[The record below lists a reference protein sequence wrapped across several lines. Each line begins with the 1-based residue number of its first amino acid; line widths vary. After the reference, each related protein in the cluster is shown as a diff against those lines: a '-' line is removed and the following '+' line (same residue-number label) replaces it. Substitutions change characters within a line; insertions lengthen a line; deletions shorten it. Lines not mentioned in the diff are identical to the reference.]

1 MDDETPEETEQY
13 NVYYL
18 VSERLSKDS
27 DFFARLQARKY
38 RFIAQFGVEAVK
50 PYHALYQILG
60 EIRIAKAMSMS
71 RSG

>member
-50 PYHALYQILG
+50 PYHDLYQIL
-60 EIRIAKAMSMS
+60 ER
-71 RSG
+71 RTFRLDRRDSG

>member
-38 RFIAQFGVEAVK
+38 RFIALANVSFVLELLR
-50 PYHALYQILG
+50 PIW
-60 EIRIAKAMSMS
+60 ESS
-71 RSG
+71 E